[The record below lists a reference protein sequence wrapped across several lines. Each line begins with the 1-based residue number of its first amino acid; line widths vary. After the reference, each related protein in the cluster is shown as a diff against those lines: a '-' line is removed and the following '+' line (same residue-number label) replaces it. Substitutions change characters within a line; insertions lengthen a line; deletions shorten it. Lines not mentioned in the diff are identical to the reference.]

1 MMKIQNT
8 MNRLLTIVCGWG
20 IMLLS
25 SCMDTAVVD
34 ADISELQPQGL
45 TRFDGTIYEY
55 LQNDDLNLGVTYDSL
70 MLLIDYEEPDCPVEL
85 KFSELKRC
93 LQDEAGQYTFM
104 AIPDSCFRYALQEL
118 NRYRRLNELMIDS
131 DDFSEEIPE
140 SEKYAAGEL
149 TLNKLLNYRKD
160 IERTDEKNPEKKWT
174 DSYIY
179 KDGLDSLVCRYMTPG
194 IYDTETLSGFSY
206 VEGKVIQGL
215 HNYRMN
221 LAYRRLPASG
231 FVGGG
236 LKDLTIYDMRN
247 TLEKEK
253 WESAKMLW
261 TDIYATNGVI
271 HVLLPQHEFGFGR
284 FIQYFRNVGHEK

>member
-20 IMLLS
+20 ITLLS

-55 LQNDDLNLGVTYDSL
+55 LQNDDLDLGVTYDSL

-231 FVGGG
+231 FF
-236 LKDLTIYDMRN
+236 
-247 TLEKEK
+247 
-253 WESAKMLW
+253 SS
-261 TDIYATNGVI
+261 
-271 HVLLPQHEFGFGR
+271 VLSISLR
-284 FIQYFRNVGHEK
+284 

>member
-1 MMKIQNT
+1 
-8 MNRLLTIVCGWG
+8 
-20 IMLLS
+20 
-25 SCMDTAVVD
+25 MDTAVVD

-261 TDIYATNGVI
+261 TDIYAKNGVI